1 MSTNNWLKIM
11 DNGILGKLKKL
22 LGLTYERKH
31 YLSAE
36 EAYFKSM
43 YGQYM
48 TPEDRIN
55 SHQEN
60 ISNIIK
66 SKCYQSLKGDTDF
79 SSFYCVYDFNDDM
92 KEYID
97 EVFKPFREQGYTIIN
112 LSEKVDEIKREN
124 VYIVSWDKN
133 TKNSTSWKEVSR
145 KYSKHSELKEVQT

>member
-11 DNGILGKLKKL
+11 DNNGILGKLKKL

-66 SKCYQSLKGDTDF
+66 S
-79 SSFYCVYDFNDDM
+79 
-92 KEYID
+92 
-97 EVFKPFREQGYTIIN
+97 
-112 LSEKVDEIKREN
+112 
-124 VYIVSWDKN
+124 
-133 TKNSTSWKEVSR
+133 
-145 KYSKHSELKEVQT
+145 